1 MVSST
6 ADVYSG
12 RENSEDIADYF
23 YTYKGIELSMGTMVA
38 SWDKTEPNIFYIDS
52 DGKHQLVLDL
62 HLLMKDSASG
72 GSINV
77 YHVKQDG
84 WEFIGN
90 YDIGDLHWKYQDQL
104 KPNLIGDIQPMFNIQ
119 S

>member
-1 MVSST
+1 
-6 ADVYSG
+6 
-12 RENSEDIADYF
+12 
-23 YTYKGIELSMGTMVA
+23 MVA

-104 KPNLIGDIQPMFNIQ
+104 NPNLIGDIQPMFNIQ

>member
-52 DGKHQLVLDL
+52 DGKHQ
-62 HLLMKDSASG
+62 DSASG